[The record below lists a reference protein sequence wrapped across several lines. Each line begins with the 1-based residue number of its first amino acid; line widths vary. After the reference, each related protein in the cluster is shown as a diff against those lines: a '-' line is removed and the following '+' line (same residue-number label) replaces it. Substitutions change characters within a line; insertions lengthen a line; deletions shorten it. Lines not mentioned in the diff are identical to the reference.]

1 MQEETARDSKGE
13 GRLTKF
19 SCSPQKFLDII
30 RKGLINNHFEAME
43 VSFTPE
49 LVTTSTSRAG
59 TFGVHNTFKP
69 GYFTKYECPAP
80 ETIKLTKELFAN
92 MQSLKFGSEA
102 EITVE
107 TDIPNS
113 RLNISGTRSDY
124 HPVLSNPEV
133 QPLKMTIA
141 EKPTIGW
148 LPAKE
153 DRPIH
158 YQIRVPAS
166 ALSTPKGIDKVTYRT
181 NGPSLTL
188 YFTLGGEYSEK
199 ITPLEVMKP
208 RTAGQGEKI
217 DYTFFIDHLA
227 DILANFSDNVVVT
240 IYERGIFITQL
251 NDTFSLM
258 YMTAVT

>member
-1 MQEETARDSKGE
+1 
-13 GRLTKF
+13 LTKF
-19 SCSPQKFLDII
+19 SCSPQKFLDVI

-43 VSFTPE
+43 VAFKQDG
-49 LVTTSTSRAG
+49 VTTTTSRAG
-59 TFGVHNTFKP
+59 TFGAYITYKP
-69 GYFTKYECPAP
+69 AFFAKYECSVP
-80 ETIKLTKELFAN
+80 ETVKLTKELFAN
-92 MQSLKFGSEA
+92 MQSLKFGGEP

-107 TDIPNS
+107 TDLANG
-113 RLNISGTRSDY
+113 RLNITGSKSDY
-124 HPVLSNPEV
+124 HPVLTNPEV

-158 YQIRVPAS
+158 YQIRVKAS
-166 ALSTPKGIDKVTYRT
+166 DLSTPKVDKVTYKT
-181 NGPSLTL
+181 NGPNLTL
-188 YFTLGGEYSEK
+188 DLNLGGAYNEK
-199 ITPLEVMKP
+199 IAAIEVLKP
-208 RTAGQGEKI
+208 REAAQGEKV
-217 DYTFFIDHLA
+217 DYTFFVDHLA